1 MAILLAVAR
10 RILTLR
16 EAMEA
21 WVAGVRSIALAVLIL
36 VLAWALGDVCRGLH
50 TADFLIGAIGGW
62 LPAGLLPAVVFVI
75 AAVVSF
81 ATGTS
86 WGTMGILFP
95 LVIPL
100 AHQLAPADSAIVLG
114 SVASILSGSVW
125 GDHCS
130 PISDTTIMSSMA
142 SSCDHVDHVRTQL
155 PYALVAGLVS
165 LVVGELATGMGLF
178 GAPVALV
185 LGVVII
191 TLFVRFVGRP
201 VPGADA

>member
-1 MAILLAVAR
+1 
-10 RILTLR
+10 
-16 EAMEA
+16 
-21 WVAGVRSIALAVLIL
+21 VAGVRSITLAVMIL
-36 VLAWALGDVCRGLH
+36 VLAWSLGEVCGELH
-50 TADFLIGAIGGW
+50 TADFVIAAIGDW
-62 LPAGLLPAVVFVI
+62 LPAWTLPAVVFVI

-95 LVIPL
+95 LVVPL
-100 AHQLAPADSAIVLG
+100 AHQLAPEGSTVVLS

-155 PYALVAGLVS
+155 PYALAVGAVS
-165 LVVGELATGMGLF
+165 LLVGELASGAGLWGPPIALGI
-178 GAPVALV
+178 GAV
-185 LGVVII
+185 L
-191 TLFVRFVGRP
+191 LFLLVRFVGQP
-201 VPGADA
+201 IGEPEAPE